1 MCGIMV
7 IKFNSKEIYR
17 DLILNVKGKQG
28 SIYFNLA
35 GVCLKVDGTD
45 TVGKTIQEWLK
56 EYLKTK
62 NTYFREPANTQA
74 FPDFFLSEKNDENL
88 LEIKS
93 FHYTKTPAFDIANFD
108 SYCAKIEFEPYCLY
122 ADYLVFGYEMINGN
136 ISIEDIW
143 LKKIWE
149 IAGTSARFP
158 LKTQVKRDVIY
169 NIRPNSDFKKG
180 KPSVFKNEKDFLIA
194 VEGTIRK
201 YKGNSRARE
210 WKNNFCENYKNH
222 FGKEISF

>member
-1 MCGIMV
+1 MV
-7 IKFNSKEIYR
+7 KLNANEIY
-17 DLILNVKGKQG
+17 DNLMDNVKGQKG
-28 SIYFNLA
+28 TIYFKLA
-35 GVCLKVDGTD
+35 NVCLKVDGTD

-56 EYLKTK
+56 EYLKI
-62 NTYFREPANTQA
+62 NDIFFREPSNTQA
-74 FPDFFLSEKNDENL
+74 FPDFFLNDNNYENL

-108 SYCAKIEFEPYCLY
+108 SYCSKIEKEPYCLY
-122 ADYLVFGYEMINGN
+122 ADYLIFGYEMIEGT

-169 NIRPNSDFKKG
+169 NIRPNSYFKKG
-180 KPSVFKNEKDFLIA
+180 KESVFKNKIDFLKA
-194 VEGTIRK
+194 VEGTIK
-201 YKGNSRARE
+201 IYKGLERSEE
-210 WKNNFCENYKNH
+210 WKKNFLKNYKNH
-222 FGKEISF
+222 FGKSIYF

>member
-1 MCGIMV
+1 MV
-7 IKFNSKEIYR
+7 NKLNAKEVYD
-17 DLILNVKGKQG
+17 DLITNVKGAQG

-56 EYLKTK
+56 QYLKT
-62 NTYFREPANTQA
+62 NDCYFREPSNTQA
-74 FPDFFLSEKNDENL
+74 FPDFFLSENNDDNL

-108 SYCAKIEFEPYCLY
+108 SYCAKIEFEPYCLF
-122 ADYLVFGYEMINGN
+122 ADYLIFGYEMINGN

-149 IAGTSARFP
+149 IAGTSERFP

-169 NIRPNSDFKKG
+169 NIRPSSNFKMG
-180 KPSVFKNEKDFLIA
+180 KSPVFKNEIDFLKA
-194 VEGTIRK
+194 VEGTIK
-201 YKGNSRARE
+201 IYKGEDRSKE
-210 WKNNFCENYKNH
+210 WKDNFYKNFKKH
-222 FGKEISF
+222 FNKELLF

>member
-1 MCGIMV
+1 MV
-7 IKFNSKEIYR
+7 NKLNAKEIYD
-17 DLILNVKGKQG
+17 DLIINVKGQQG

-62 NTYFREPANTQA
+62 NSYFREPANTQA

-93 FHYTKTPAFDIANFD
+93 FHYTQSPAFDIANFD

-122 ADYLVFGYEMINGN
+122 ADYLIFGYEMKNGN

-169 NIRPNSDFKKG
+169 NIRPNSDFKHG
-180 KPSVFKNEKDFLIA
+180 NPSVFKDETDFLKA
-194 VEGTIRK
+194 VEGTIK
-201 YKGNSRARE
+201 LYKGEDRATE
-210 WKNNFCENYKNH
+210 WKNNFYKNYKKH
-222 FGKEISF
+222 FNEQMLF

>member
-1 MCGIMV
+1 MV
-7 IKFNSKEIYR
+7 NKLTANEIYD
-17 DLILNVKGKQG
+17 DLIKNVKGKQG
-28 SIYFNLA
+28 SIVFNLA
-35 GVCLKVDGTD
+35 SVCLKIDGTD
-45 TVGKTIQEWLK
+45 TVGKTLQEWLK
-56 EYLKTK
+56 EYLKT
-62 NTYFREPANTQA
+62 NNYYFREPANTQA
-74 FPDFFLSEKNDENL
+74 FPDFFLDETNDSSL

-122 ADYLVFGYEMINGN
+122 ADYLIFGYEMDDGN

-149 IAGTSARFP
+149 IAGTSSRFP

-180 KPSVFKNEKDFLIA
+180 NPSVFKNEIDFLNA
-194 VEGTIRK
+194 VEGTIRE
-201 YKGNSRARE
+201 YKSDNRALE
-210 WKNNFCENYKNH
+210 WKSNFNENYKKH
-222 FGKEISF
+222 YGKELSF